1 MRITTSV
8 IDTAARITPHGEI
21 DHATLPA
28 LRAAAAALPHHVT
41 HLTWDLHD
49 ARFMDAAG
57 LHLLADPKDPDH
69 LFPRQTTVIGLTA
82 QAQHLLRLAAE
93 MFPAVDFAHLLQDA
107 PDQSAV

>member
-8 IDTAARITPHGEI
+8 IDTAARITPHGKI

-28 LRAAAAALPHHVT
+28 AAAALPHQVT

-49 ARFMDAAG
+49 ARFTDAAG

-69 LFPRQTTVIGLTA
+69 LPPRQTTVIGLTA
-82 QAQHLLRLAAE
+82 QAQQLLSLAAE

-107 PDQSAV
+107 PDESAV

>member
-1 MRITTSV
+1 MHITTSV
-8 IDTAARITPHGEI
+8 YDTAARITPHGEI

-28 LRAAAAALPHHVT
+28 LRAAAAALPHVT
-41 HLTWDLHD
+41 HLIWDLHD

-57 LHLLADPKDPDH
+57 LHLLADPTDPDH
-69 LFPRQTTVIGLTA
+69 LPPRQTTVIGLTA